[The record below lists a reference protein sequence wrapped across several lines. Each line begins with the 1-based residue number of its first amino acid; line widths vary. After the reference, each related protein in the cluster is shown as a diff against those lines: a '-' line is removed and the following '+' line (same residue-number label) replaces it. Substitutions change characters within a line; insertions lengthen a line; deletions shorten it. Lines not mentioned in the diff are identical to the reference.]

1 MSARGSDPK
10 TLARRKKIE
19 EERKKECTFQPQLYS
34 SSSTQYLKSCS
45 GGHKSIYERQL
56 AWQRRKE
63 DAIESKRLEL
73 EKEKEIDCTF
83 RPMTSQ
89 RTESF
94 LGELGGLSSSRVLEE
109 ERVVNRLYDHGVEQK
124 RQLQAQLRERLN
136 KEIEKICTFKPQVNP
151 SGKRDPTPVRSRYMD
166 ITPRKNVSMEESHL
180 MREEKELLE
189 CTFKP
194 RVNKPS
200 NEMQVAKE
208 YLSEPAWLRLSRPR
222 PVSPQ
227 VSTESST
234 NMSSNKKEKPRP
246 ASAPKSRPN
255 TSVSSESSF
264 DAFLERQE
272 QFVRRMEFHMAQ
284 KRQQSLPTHPR
295 SLLSERSKRL
305 IDKKVKKD
313 PKMAGSFL
321 DRLEAMIDRREQ
333 TRREQQEKADGEH
346 SFKPK
351 INRAS
356 RELRGRSWHEMSYGD
371 MTRQGEA
378 QLTVK
383 RDVEYRNTSLYTYK
397 PQLNAV
403 PGVESRLKISSDPHN
418 YLARVEHEQRRAQQE
433 QSRTAQELR
442 EKELEECTFQPL
454 IHEAPEFV
462 KRIAQTHKR
471 KKMVEAMRKQASIEN
486 VHPDWNSSVAVE
498 EKKAGGVRR
507 AQSFA

>member
-1 MSARGSDPK
+1 M
-10 TLARRKKIE
+10 
-19 EERKKECTFQPQLYS
+19 
-34 SSSTQYLKSCS
+34 
-45 GGHKSIYERQL
+45 
-56 AWQRRKE
+56 
-63 DAIESKRLEL
+63 
-73 EKEKEIDCTF
+73 
-83 RPMTSQ
+83 
-89 RTESF
+89 
-94 LGELGGLSSSRVLEE
+94 
-109 ERVVNRLYDHGVEQK
+109 
-124 RQLQAQLRERLN
+124 
-136 KEIEKICTFKPQVNP
+136 
-151 SGKRDPTPVRSRYMD
+151 
-166 ITPRKNVSMEESHL
+166 
-180 MREEKELLE
+180 
-189 CTFKP
+189 
-194 RVNKPS
+194 
-200 NEMQVAKE
+200 
-208 YLSEPAWLRLSRPR
+208 
-222 PVSPQ
+222 
-227 VSTESST
+227 
-234 NMSSNKKEKPRP
+234 
-246 ASAPKSRPN
+246 
-255 TSVSSESSF
+255 
-264 DAFLERQE
+264 
-272 QFVRRMEFHMAQ
+272 RRMEFHMAQ

-471 KKMVEAMRKQASIEN
+471 KKMVEAMRKQVVPLVPLLSTSTSSSPNHSPSFPSPFLPLSCLFSSCKVLKLRQASIEN
-486 VHPDWNSSVAVE
+486 VHPDWNSSVAVK